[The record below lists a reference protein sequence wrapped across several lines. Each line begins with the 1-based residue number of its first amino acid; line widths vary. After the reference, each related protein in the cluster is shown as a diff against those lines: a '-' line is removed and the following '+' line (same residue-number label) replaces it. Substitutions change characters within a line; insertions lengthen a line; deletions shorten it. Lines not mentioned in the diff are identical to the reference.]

1 MARLFLELVTPDNIL
16 VSTEVDE
23 VYAPGSLGI
32 FGVLPG
38 HIPLLS
44 GIVPGEV
51 RYKIGSNSESFAVTT
66 GFAEVLDNEVS
77 ILVDAAESAH
87 NIDIERAKN
96 SLKRAQERISE
107 NLQNKNIDLA
117 RAEASL
123 SRAVNRV
130 KIVSKISK

>member
-1 MARLFLELVTPDNIL
+1 MVARLFLELVTPNNIL
-16 VSTEVDE
+16 VSSEVDE

-66 GFAEVLDNEVS
+66 GFAEVLNNRVS
-77 ILVDAAESAH
+77 ILVDAAESIH
-87 NIDIERAKN
+87 TIDIERAKS
-96 SLKRAQERISE
+96 SLKRAQERIAESQ
-107 NLQNKNIDLA
+107 QNKEIDMA
-117 RAEASL
+117 RANASML
-123 SRAVNRV
+123 RALNRV
-130 KIVSKISK
+130 KIASKR

>member
-23 VYAPGSLGI
+23 VYASGSLGT
-32 FGVLPG
+32 FGILPG
-38 HIPLLS
+38 HTPLLS

-51 RYKIGSNSESFAVTT
+51 RYKINSDSESFAVTT
-66 GFAEVLDNEVS
+66 GFAEVLNNKVS
-77 ILVDAAESAH
+77 ILVDAAESPN

-107 NLQNKNIDLA
+107 SQQNKNIDLH

-123 SRAVNRV
+123 QRAINRMKV
-130 KIVSKISK
+130 ASKH

>member
-23 VYAPGSLGI
+23 VYASGSLGI

-44 GIVPGEV
+44 GIIPGEV

-66 GFAEVLDNEVS
+66 GFAEVLDNKVS
-77 ILVDAAESAH
+77 ILVDAAESSY

-96 SLKRAQERISE
+96 SLERAQERISE
-107 NLQNKNIDLA
+107 SRQNKNIDLP

-123 SRAVNRV
+123 HRAINRM
-130 KIVSKISK
+130 KIASKH

>member
-1 MARLFLELVTPDNIL
+1 MACLFLELVTPDNIL

-23 VYAPGSLGI
+23 VYASGSLGI

-51 RYKIGSNSESFAVTT
+51 RYKIGSNCESFAVTA
-66 GFAEVLDNEVS
+66 GFAEVLDNKVS
-77 ILVDAAESAH
+77 ILVDAAESAQ
-87 NIDIERAKN
+87 NIDIERAKD

-107 NLQNKNIDLA
+107 SRQNKDIDLH
-117 RAEASL
+117 RAEVSL
-123 SRAVNRV
+123 QRAFNRI
-130 KIVSKISK
+130 KIARKY

>member
-1 MARLFLELVTPDNIL
+1 MVARLFLELVTPNNIL
-16 VSTEVDE
+16 VSSEVDE

-66 GFAEVLDNEVS
+66 GFAEVLNNRVS
-77 ILVDAAESAH
+77 ILVDAAESIRT
-87 NIDIERAKN
+87 IDIERAKN
-96 SLKRAQERISE
+96 SLKRAQERIAESQ
-107 NLQNKNIDLA
+107 QNKEIDMA
-117 RAEASL
+117 RANASML
-123 SRAVNRV
+123 RALNRV
-130 KIVSKISK
+130 KIASKR